1 MSKTYKIIDTE
12 IDMYIDTDN
21 VDDVINYLYNY
32 KDLDFREWSKIMD
45 DDLSYIDGKNNLRN
59 ILLNHKGGEIFDWSY
74 QRWGH
79 RHGQTRFGKY
89 INRIIVK
96 NI

>member
-1 MSKTYKIIDTE
+1 MSKKYKIIDTE
-12 IDMYIDTDN
+12 RDIHIYTDN

-32 KDLDFREWSKIMD
+32 KDLDFRGWSKIMD

-74 QRWGH
+74 
-79 RHGQTRFGKY
+79 
-89 INRIIVK
+89 
-96 NI
+96 

>member
-12 IDMYIDTDN
+12 RDMYIDTDN

-32 KDLDFREWSKIMD
+32 KDLDFRGWSKIMD

-74 QRWGH
+74 E
-79 RHGQTRFGKY
+79 TRFKKY